1 MPTPSRIFRR
11 ISRTSAHLAPLGLA
25 LALATAFAQ
34 TTTLA
39 TPPAETRSSLQDQQS
54 VAVTIYNNDLALVK
68 DTRRLTLAPGLQ
80 RIALRLLE
88 QNFDFDLLT
97 PQKLLE
103 ESVGDSVRVIRHQP
117 ITGVE
122 VSEYAT
128 VLAANEGV
136 VLKFNDRVEAEP
148 AQSGPHRFM
157 GVPANLRDRPTL
169 SMVFRTEVAPTGFQS
184 PANATAEQGMELSYL
199 TGGLTWKAD
208 YVAEL
213 SSREDS
219 IDLNGWVTLTNTSG
233 TAYNNARLQLIA
245 GTVNRTQ
252 PERAPMPMM
261 AKAMAMADAA
271 PAMQEEGLF
280 EYHLYTLDR
289 LTNLLDNQTKQVAL
303 LSAQKVKVDK
313 EFRLTGGDWYY
324 AGQHGDLGKKLKPSV
339 CTWSSPTRPRRVR
352 KARRPRR
359 APAQGHRPRLQE
371 GQRRPRPIHRRG
383 PHRPHRQGRDGQA
396 EAGRGLRHH
405 RRQEADRLPP
415 PRDKQRRQLR
425 GRKRLRDRAAQRQDR
440 AGDGDRAR
448 TRARRL
454 DHAGRIAAP
463 RQGGGRQLL
472 CQQLPAGLANHP
484 GASDSS
490 PPRIRGSTDRHG
502 FGMASVRFHLRHPG
516 SAQGAGAALSGF
528 LGTEDSILYSSC
540 FDANGGLFETLL
552 GAEDAIISDALNH
565 ASIIDGVRLC
575 KAQALSLRQQR
586 HGRAGSPAQ
595 AGPTPTAPASS

>member
-1 MPTPSRIFRR
+1 MK
-11 ISRTSAHLAPLGLA
+11 RTLLA
-25 LALATAFAQ
+25 LALLAIGTAQAAEERPSNAADQ
-34 TTTLA
+34 TGL
-39 TPPAETRSSLQDQQS
+39 
-54 VAVTIYNNDLALVK
+54 AVTIYNGDLALVK
-68 DTRRLTLAPGLQ
+68 DARKVKVNNGDNYLAWRDVSARMQPETALLRSLDGKKLT
-80 RIALRLLE
+80 LLE

-136 VLKFNDRVEAEP
+136 VLKFNDRVEASMP
-148 AQSGPHRFM
+148 NPGRIAFM

-169 SMVFRTEVAPTGFQS
+169 SMLFRADVAPTGFQS

-339 CTWSSPTRPRRVR
+339 YMEFANKAEKGEKRR
-352 KARRPRR
+352 RRPRR
-359 APAQGHRPRLQE
+359 APAQGHRARLQE

-405 RRQEADRLPP
+405 RRQEADRLPE
-415 PRDKQRRQLR
+415 
-425 GRKRLRDRAAQRQDR
+425 
-440 AGDGDRAR
+440 AGDHRLQRA
-448 TRARRL
+448 
-454 DHAGRIAAP
+454 P
-463 RQGGGRQLL
+463 GGGLIETAYQLEIRNAKSEKVVVTVVEPIAGEWQML
-472 CQQLPAGLANHP
+472 QESHPHKKESAHSAVWEIPVPAEGKATLTW
-484 GASDSS
+484 
-490 PPRIRGSTDRHG
+490 R
-502 FGMASVRFHLRHPG
+502 VRVK
-516 SAQGAGAALSGF
+516 
-528 LGTEDSILYSSC
+528 Y
-540 FDANGGLFETLL
+540 
-552 GAEDAIISDALNH
+552 
-565 ASIIDGVRLC
+565 
-575 KAQALSLRQQR
+575 
-586 HGRAGSPAQ
+586 
-595 AGPTPTAPASS
+595 

>member
-1 MPTPSRIFRR
+1 MK
-11 ISRTSAHLAPLGLA
+11 RTLLA
-25 LALATAFAQ
+25 LALLAIGTVQAAEERPSNAADQ
-34 TTTLA
+34 TGL
-39 TPPAETRSSLQDQQS
+39 
-54 VAVTIYNNDLALVK
+54 AVTIYNGDLALVK
-68 DTRRLTLAPGLQ
+68 DARKVKVNNGDNYLAWRDVSARMQPET
-80 RIALRLLE
+80 ALLRSLDGKKLILLE

-136 VLKFNDRVEAEP
+136 VLKFNDRVEASMP
-148 AQSGPHRFM
+148 NPGRIAFM

-184 PANATAEQGMELSYL
+184 PANAIAEQGMELSYL
-199 TGGLTWKAD
+199 TSGLTWKAD

-324 AGQHGDLGKKLKPSV
+324 AGQHGDLGKKLKPGVYMEFANKAEKGEKGEGAAGLGVPLPKGIVRVYKKDSAGRAQFIGEDRIDHTAKGETV
-339 CTWSSPTRPRRVR
+339 KLKLGEAFDITADKKQTDFQKLATTGFNAPRAGGLIETAYQLEIRNAKSEKVVVTVVEPIAGEWQMLQESHPHKKESAHSAVWEIPVPAEGKATLTWRVR
-352 KARRPRR
+352 VK
-359 APAQGHRPRLQE
+359 
-371 GQRRPRPIHRRG
+371 
-383 PHRPHRQGRDGQA
+383 
-396 EAGRGLRHH
+396 
-405 RRQEADRLPP
+405 
-415 PRDKQRRQLR
+415 
-425 GRKRLRDRAAQRQDR
+425 
-440 AGDGDRAR
+440 
-448 TRARRL
+448 
-454 DHAGRIAAP
+454 
-463 RQGGGRQLL
+463 
-472 CQQLPAGLANHP
+472 
-484 GASDSS
+484 
-490 PPRIRGSTDRHG
+490 
-502 FGMASVRFHLRHPG
+502 
-516 SAQGAGAALSGF
+516 
-528 LGTEDSILYSSC
+528 Y
-540 FDANGGLFETLL
+540 
-552 GAEDAIISDALNH
+552 
-565 ASIIDGVRLC
+565 
-575 KAQALSLRQQR
+575 
-586 HGRAGSPAQ
+586 
-595 AGPTPTAPASS
+595 